1 MVSEWGLN
9 ALLRG
14 TFLVG
19 SLGALCSVMELVGVK
34 HVLEA
39 KPSSAA
45 VKHLHVVIE
54 VGTSW
59 LRNNINPF
67 KADGSP
73 EPLRT
78 HLAAAMFCRERDVS
92 REEVLD
98 HK

>member
-1 MVSEWGLN
+1 M
-9 ALLRG
+9 
-14 TFLVG
+14 
-19 SLGALCSVMELVGVK
+19 
-34 HVLEA
+34 LEA

-45 VKHLHVVIE
+45 VKRLHIVIE

-73 EPLRT
+73 DPLRI
-78 HLAAAMFCRERDVS
+78 HLAAAMFCREGDVS
-92 REEVLD
+92 REEVSD

>member
-1 MVSEWGLN
+1 M
-9 ALLRG
+9 
-14 TFLVG
+14 
-19 SLGALCSVMELVGVK
+19 
-34 HVLEA
+34 LET
-39 KPSSAA
+39 KPSVAA
-45 VKHLHVVIE
+45 VKHLHVVIA

-73 EPLRT
+73 EPLRI
-78 HLAAAMFCRERDVS
+78 HLAAAMFCRERNVS